1 MKKQLTSEGVWGN
14 GISLIRILVGLM
26 MAYHGIET
34 FDANKINDY
43 GKWLGELNFPNPLLM
58 AYLGKGTEF
67 VGGVFLAL
75 GLFTRFAVVPLSIT
89 MLVISFF
96 MGKGKIFMDDQH
108 PFLFVLLFLVFLF
121 VGAGKWSLDY
131 WLFDRKNETQL

>member
-1 MKKQLTSEGVWGN
+1 MKKHLTSEGVWEN
-14 GISLIRILVGLM
+14 GISIIRILVGLM

-34 FDANKINDY
+34 FDAEKMSNY
-43 GKWLGELNFPNPLLM
+43 SKWLTDLHFPYPTLM

-67 VGGVFLAL
+67 FGGVLLAL
-75 GLFTRFAVVPLSIT
+75 GLFTRLVIPPLSIT
-89 MLVISFF
+89 MLIISFF
-96 MGKGKIFMDDQH
+96 MGKGKIFTDDQH

-131 WLFDRKNETQL
+131 WLFDKKR

>member
-1 MKKQLTSEGVWGN
+1 MKKHLTSEGVWYN

-26 MAYHGIET
+26 MAYHGTET
-34 FDANKINDY
+34 FDAAKMTDY
-43 GKWLGELNFPNPLLM
+43 GKWLGDLHFPNPQLM

-67 VGGVFLAL
+67 FGGVFLAL
-75 GLFTRFAVVPLSIT
+75 GLFTRFATVPLSIT

-108 PFLFVLLFLVFLF
+108 PFLFVLLFLVFFF

-131 WLFDRKNETQL
+131 WLFDKKNETP